1 MNVERLNISFHFF
14 PLLFTPFKVV
24 IKLDA
29 ASGQVGEYIDRKED
43 IASYIERVQ
52 LYFAVNL
59 RSCYVSS
66 VNWSRCIWCA
76 EDFVST

>member
-1 MNVERLNISFHFF
+1 M
-14 PLLFTPFKVV
+14 
-24 IKLDA
+24 
-29 ASGQVGEYIDRKED
+29 GQVGEYIDRKED
-43 IASYIERVQ
+43 TASYVERVQ